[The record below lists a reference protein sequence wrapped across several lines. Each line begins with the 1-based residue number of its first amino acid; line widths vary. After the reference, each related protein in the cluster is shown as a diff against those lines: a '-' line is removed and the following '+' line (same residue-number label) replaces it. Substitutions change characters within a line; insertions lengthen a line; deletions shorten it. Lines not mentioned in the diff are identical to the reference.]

1 VAFVWSS
8 AVRFDEKLR
17 SEIINMTSRLA
28 ISYLIFSQYSKIP
41 VTYQISLLG
50 QKAPANKSVWLANG
64 LIFFTRNMLLD
75 RKWGGGGGGKYTKKA
90 E

>member
-1 VAFVWSS
+1 MTFVWSS

-50 QKAPANKSVWLANG
+50 QKAPANKVGVVGNG
-64 LIFFTRNMLLD
+64 LGFFTRNMLLD
-75 RKWGGGGGGKYTKKA
+75 RKWGGGG
-90 E
+90 